1 VWTDSSRP
9 RSSRQLHTWPWLDE
23 QSALRCGAAAGMAP
37 VCHGGLRLYRGAAT
51 LSTPCGEPHK
61 TRPAPRSLSVVVA
74 REPQVT
80 HEHVRKTPTSVL
92 SYVPTIRQSV
102 SHGFWSVVTEASRP
116 RGPVS
121 GITWL
126 SDDVVVLLETI
137 VWICTSAS
145 RALDTR
151 GHREGRPQ
159 RYDLFRT
166 GALPREPATIK
177 A

>member
-1 VWTDSSRP
+1 MWTDSSRS
-9 RSSRQLHTWPWLDE
+9 RSSRQRHTWPWLDE
-23 QSALRCGAAAGMAP
+23 QRALRCGAAAGMAP

-74 REPQVT
+74 RDPQVT
-80 HEHVRKTPTSVL
+80 HAHGRKTPTSVL

-121 GITWL
+121 GITGWRQPKRP
-126 SDDVVVLLETI
+126 VLPWYTLLRTMPI
-137 VWICTSAS
+137 LCVY
-145 RALDTR
+145 
-151 GHREGRPQ
+151 GRSCYGCRLRPFLVLYMW
-159 RYDLFRT
+159 R
-166 GALPREPATIK
+166 PC
-177 A
+177 

>member
-1 VWTDSSRP
+1 MWTDSSRP

-23 QSALRCGAAAGMAP
+23 QRALRCGAAAGMAP

-74 REPQVT
+74 RDPQVT
-80 HEHVRKTPTSVL
+80 HEHVRKTPPSVL

-126 SDDVVVLLETI
+126 PNEPPCAMRSAGAGVNPSLNNTLDHVSSPGDAIRCVKLVGFKGVTEDVL
-137 VWICTSAS
+137 
-145 RALDTR
+145 
-151 GHREGRPQ
+151 
-159 RYDLFRT
+159 
-166 GALPREPATIK
+166 
-177 A
+177 

>member
-9 RSSRQLHTWPWLDE
+9 RSSRQLHTCPWLDE

-74 REPQVT
+74 RDPQVT

-121 GITWL
+121 GITWYPTCHPHSQHAL
-126 SDDVVVLLETI
+126 GAHVYLPPFSWALRRQNV
-137 VWICTSAS
+137 S
-145 RALDTR
+145 R
-151 GHREGRPQ
+151 
-159 RYDLFRT
+159 
-166 GALPREPATIK
+166 
-177 A
+177 